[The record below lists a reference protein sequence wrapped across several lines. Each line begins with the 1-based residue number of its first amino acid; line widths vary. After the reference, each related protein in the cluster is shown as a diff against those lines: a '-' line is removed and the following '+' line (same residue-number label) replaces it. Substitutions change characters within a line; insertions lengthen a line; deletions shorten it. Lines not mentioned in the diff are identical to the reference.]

1 MSRFIIKYRVALII
15 LLVLTTLPF
24 GLNIPQLTRD
34 ASVSS
39 LIPESHPDYAFSSR
53 MEELFGAV
61 DQVVIGVSAEKG
73 VYTKDVLTAI
83 RELTEFSE
91 NLEAIDPDDVIS
103 LTNIDDMRGSDGELI
118 TEPMLDEDELAE
130 LPVEAIEA
138 LREKVRRNP
147 LFRGKLVSE
156 DERSAV
162 VLAAVLF
169 GVSLNEGVLAD
180 LKQKYL
186 QKITHLQQ
194 RYPDIRFSFS
204 GPAMLKAYITEYMQQ
219 DLQQLFPLAILVVA
233 VIIFFLLRSFIGMLM
248 PILVTLFAVGWTFG
262 LKAMLGSPITIVETA
277 IPVVLIAIGCADGIH
292 IMSEFFGF
300 YNRGL
305 SARRSVEETLRVL
318 ALPVVLTSLTTGL
331 GFLSLLTAPGVSIKN
346 MGIFLAFGVMVAML
360 FSLVFI
366 PALSSFFRNRKTQSQ
381 TATASEVQAVEYDLA
396 ASGFYRFMYQAG
408 QFVIR
413 YRKLVVLLAFLML
426 SVSIL
431 GILNIQ
437 VESDEVRYLQKDSE
451 FRVATEAI
459 QDDLGGI
466 TSLDIIIEGQ
476 EMDFFKQ
483 PAVLKAVEG
492 LQRFCEQDELV
503 SYSLSVVDL
512 LKRINFVLHDDDPA
526 FDRLAD
532 EIETVRYSRL
542 ETVNGKE
549 QRVEKVDR
557 IKGSLQNAQFLLLY
571 EMSGGES
578 IDQYVDKSFRTAR
591 ISVRLRDMSSRELQK
606 LVAKI
611 QPYLRQHFAGKATVR
626 YANHYIRVVMMGLI
640 IDSQIYSLITVL
652 ATITILMAL
661 IFRSPIVGLITALP
675 VFIAVLFN
683 FAIMWLFDVSLNV
696 GTSIIASV
704 GMGVGIDYSIHYFTR
719 FRRILRSGES
729 YDEALVKAVAETSRA
744 ILSNAGAVGIGFLV
758 LLFSKYLVIANVG
771 WIIAVSMFTTAL
783 GSLVVLPALLS
794 IVRPKVVSKSAMSG

>member
-15 LLVLTTLPF
+15 LLVLMTLPF
-24 GLNIPQLTRD
+24 GLSIPQLTHD
-34 ASVSS
+34 ASVSA
-39 LIPESHPDYAFSSR
+39 LIPESHPDYKFSSQ
-53 MEELFGAV
+53 MEDLFGAV
-61 DQVVIGVSAEKG
+61 DQVVIGVSSEKG
-73 VYTKDVLTAI
+73 VYTKDVVTAI

-91 NLEAIDPDDVIS
+91 NLVAIDPDDVLS

-118 TEPMLDEDELAE
+118 IEPMLDEDALAE
-130 LPVEAIEA
+130 LPAEAIEA
-138 LREKVRRNP
+138 LRGKVRRNP

-186 QKITHLQQ
+186 QKIAELQQ

-219 DLQQLFPLAILVVA
+219 DLQKLFPLAILVVA
-233 VIIFFLLRSFIGMLM
+233 VIILFLLRSFTGMLM
-248 PILVTLFAVGWTFG
+248 PILVTLFAVIWTFG
-262 LKAMLGSPITIVETA
+262 LKAILGSPITIVETA

-305 SARRSVEETLRVL
+305 TARKSVEETLRLL
-318 ALPVVLTSLTTGL
+318 ALPVILTSVTTGM

-366 PALSSFFRNRKTQSQ
+366 PALSSFFRNRKTQPHS
-381 TATASEVQAVEYDLA
+381 AAASDSEPAEIDLA
-396 ASGFYRFMYQAG
+396 TSGFYRFMYEAG
-408 QFVIR
+408 LGVIR
-413 YRKLVVLLAFLML
+413 HRKVIVLLAFLML

-431 GILNIQ
+431 GILNIE
-437 VESDEVRYLQKDSE
+437 VESDEVRYLQKDSD
-451 FRVATEAI
+451 FRMATEAI

-466 TSLDIIIEGQ
+466 TSLDIIIEGR
-476 EMDFFKQ
+476 EKDFFKQ

-503 SYSLSVVDL
+503 SYSLSLVDL

-526 FDRLAD
+526 FDRLA
-532 EIETVRYSRL
+532 EEVETVRYSRL

-549 QRVEKVDR
+549 QRVEKTDR

-591 ISVRLRDMSSRELQK
+591 INVRLRDMSSQELKK
-606 LVAKI
+606 LVANI
-611 QPYLRQHFAGKATVR
+611 QPYLKQHFAGKATVR
-626 YANHYIRVVMMGLI
+626 YANHYMRVVMMDLI

-652 ATITILMAL
+652 VTITILMGL
-661 IFRSPIVGLITALP
+661 IFRSPTVGLITALP

-719 FRRILRSGES
+719 FRRILKSGES
-729 YDEALVKAVAETSRA
+729 YDDALVKAVAETSRA

-771 WIIAVSMFTTAL
+771 WIVALSMFTTAL

-794 IVRPKVVSKSAMSG
+794 IIRPRVGS